1 MEAAEKWDEPV
12 FGPGRYMGRR
22 QSVAALARS
31 LLAGSSVTVLGGAKI
46 GKTSLLRQVAL
57 EMGECAAVLSGPDLM
72 MHPGALT
79 DAVKRLKV
87 ASRPC
92 LLVDDADA
100 LAIPDGRGVLVA
112 LASLAREG
120 AAGLQVA
127 LCFAGTRRWQEATA
141 NPGCPLLCG
150 GVHLKPFPMAVWDRR
165 LAGALIA
172 QAAPG
177 APVSHVGALISL
189 AGNHPFLLRGL
200 LTRGPDIDA
209 ALEACRGGFERAF
222 ASWLDQMGPGVS
234 ADDGGL
240 DARPLMRLLV
250 ERPTYIA
257 FDSARR
263 RLARPDLKAEA
274 DLLCWL
280 GVVDRRLRGDEATA
294 TLRAGCGLFNEWYRA
309 RA

>member
-1 MEAAEKWDEPV
+1 MEAAEKWDEPA

-31 LLAGSSVTVLGGAKI
+31 LLTGSSVTVLGGAKI
-46 GKTSLLRQVAL
+46 GKTSLLRQAAL
-57 EMGECAAVLSGPDLM
+57 EMGEGAAVLSGTDLLGN
-72 MHPGALT
+72 PEALS
-79 DAVKRLKV
+79 DAVKRLKE
-87 ASRPC
+87 APRLSP
-92 LLVDDADA
+92 LVDDADA
-100 LAIPDGRGVLVA
+100 LATPEGRGVLAA

-120 AAGLQVA
+120 AAGRQVA
-127 LCFAGTRRWQEATA
+127 LCFAGSRRWHEATA
-141 NPGCPLLCG
+141 NPGCPLLRG

-177 APVSHVGALISL
+177 APVSAVGRLIRL
-189 AGNHPFLLRGL
+189 GGNHPFLLRGL
-200 LTRGPDIDA
+200 LSRWPDIDA
-209 ALEACRGGFERAF
+209 ALEACRGPFERAF
-222 ASWLDQMGPGVS
+222 ASWFDQMGPGAS
-234 ADDGGL
+234 SDDGGL

-250 ERPTYIA
+250 ERAGYVA
-257 FDSARR
+257 FDYARR
-263 RLARPDLKAEA
+263 RLGRPDLKAEA

-280 GVVDRRLRGDEATA
+280 GVIDRRLRGEEATA